1 MNKKKKKK
9 LPAPPTPVDRSG
21 ELRNRPIHI
30 PLPFEDAVDALL
42 KVQPKKSKPK

>member
-1 MNKKKKKK
+1 MKNK
-9 LPAPPTPVDRSG
+9 
-21 ELRNRPIHI
+21 PIHI